1 MNLRFYSLSFENQ
14 AEFLIKLVQA
24 EMTLKD
30 MGITASLGAYTN
42 SYQSHKNFVDF
53 CNS

>member
-1 MNLRFYSLSFENQ
+1 MNLRFYSLEFLKIKLN
-14 AEFLIKLVQA
+14 FLIKLVQA

-30 MGITASLGAYTN
+30 MGITASLGAYTD

-53 CNS
+53 LQ